1 MKVLKFFIFSALFFV
16 FSFILAFLLKDDA
29 NSYSRVLTH
38 EFYKQENIDILLCGA
53 SHVSHGLDPRIADV
67 QFSKNTFNSGTPN
80 QNING
85 TLAIVKQTLKKYKVS
100 TIFLESD
107 FATACR
113 EEQSH
118 RRMGTS
124 DLIVASFLKDPV
136 IKWEFIKRSS
146 SPDNIFNALLP
157 IGKDKLMTLSPK
169 KTFKKFK
176 SIITG
181 EFFEYKYGDKD
192 SGYAGKGCVLDYEEI
207 KNGTYSNDHYESP
220 FLPVAQNWKSHVEQ
234 IAKLCKENNV
244 ELIFYSMPCSD
255 FYLHEKGDYDVFYEE
270 LNSYIHDLGYEY
282 YDFNL
287 CKKAYQMEDNDYSDD
302 NHLNAKG
309 IEKFSRMFCDFFTG
323 KVSKDDLFH
332 KSYREKIMAQESR
345 IYGLLIIKAENG
357 KNFEIIPMTN
367 INDKSCITY
376 DVSIKNQNG
385 ISVLAENTK
394 TLVHELPAGTS
405 GKILVKSYVNGVLN
419 NSVSE
424 NYVSF

>member
-67 QFSKNTFNSGTPN
+67 QFGKNTFNSGTPN

-85 TLAIVKQTLKKYKVS
+85 TLAIVKTGLKKYKVS

-181 EFFEYKYGDKD
+181 EFF
-192 SGYAGKGCVLDYEEI
+192 
-207 KNGTYSNDHYESP
+207 
-220 FLPVAQNWKSHVEQ
+220 
-234 IAKLCKENNV
+234 
-244 ELIFYSMPCSD
+244 
-255 FYLHEKGDYDVFYEE
+255 
-270 LNSYIHDLGYEY
+270 
-282 YDFNL
+282 
-287 CKKAYQMEDNDYSDD
+287 
-302 NHLNAKG
+302 
-309 IEKFSRMFCDFFTG
+309 
-323 KVSKDDLFH
+323 
-332 KSYREKIMAQESR
+332 
-345 IYGLLIIKAENG
+345 
-357 KNFEIIPMTN
+357 
-367 INDKSCITY
+367 
-376 DVSIKNQNG
+376 
-385 ISVLAENTK
+385 
-394 TLVHELPAGTS
+394 
-405 GKILVKSYVNGVLN
+405 
-419 NSVSE
+419 
-424 NYVSF
+424 